1 VKKKKKNKREKRKNR
16 TKKKKKKRKAEAYR
30 KIETSK
36 YHIFIVYFLRNNN

>member
-16 TKKKKKKRKAEAYR
+16 TKKKKKRKAEAYR